1 MIGKQFRRV
10 VILSILAA
18 FCFTSSSICARAQSG
33 SGRHPRKGTAVV
45 RRAIWEYKI
54 TNTMAEEELNKL
66 AAEGWELV
74 AATAYPDN
82 AVLYFKRRKR

>member
-1 MIGKQFRRV
+1 MIRKQFRRQ
-10 VILSILAA
+10 VILSIVAA
-18 FCFTSSSICARAQSG
+18 FCFTGSSIFAQAQSG
-33 SGRHPRKGTAVV
+33 SGRQPRKRTAVV

-54 TNTMAEEELNKL
+54 TNTMPEEQLNKL